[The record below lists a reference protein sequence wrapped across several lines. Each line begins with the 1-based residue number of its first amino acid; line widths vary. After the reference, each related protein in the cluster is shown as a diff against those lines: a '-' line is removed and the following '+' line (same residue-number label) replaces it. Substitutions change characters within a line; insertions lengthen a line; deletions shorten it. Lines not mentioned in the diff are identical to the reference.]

1 MTLLKRCFIRPAI
14 HNCLLIFLLRKK
26 FNRNVLKN
34 QSPFYCM
41 ESMVYDQTPVQLNVF
56 CLWDKS
62 IIKRERFRVF
72 FLQAFLFFPFFFGKK
87 MNLCHKEIKH

>member
-1 MTLLKRCFIRPAI
+1 MA
-14 HNCLLIFLLRKK
+14 
-26 FNRNVLKN
+26 
-34 QSPFYCM
+34 
-41 ESMVYDQTPVQLNVF
+41 YDQTPALLKVF